1 MKKTIIALVIVF
13 LAIGGCSAFAIDKS
27 PGKNV
32 TVDGVYACTTGTY
45 DPAEYGLSFDEF
57 MSRQG
62 VSKTDEPSSK
72 YIYVFATVHS
82 DEKKYLD
89 APYYQ
94 NAGTSGAKGTT
105 GPSIEVGGNE
115 SGDIYYLNDKRLNTY
130 FSQTGYKCVTP
141 SWNRLYA
148 GSSESRKVV
157 MCFPVGTKSL
167 EDNDTAMVD
176 YGDYDFSFK
185 TADIKDFDT
194 PSEISAD
201 VIASR

>member
-1 MKKTIIALVIVF
+1 MKKAIIALVVVF
-13 LAIGGCSAFAIDKS
+13 LAIGGCSAIAIDKS
-27 PGKNV
+27 LSKNV

-45 DPAEYGLSFDEF
+45 DPAEYGLSPEEF

-82 DEKKYLD
+82 DEKKDLD

-94 NAGTSGAKGTT
+94 NADTSGAKGTT

-115 SGDIYYLNDKRLNTY
+115 SGDIYYLNSKRLDTY

-148 GSSESRKVV
+148 GSNESRKVV

-176 YGDYDFSFK
+176 YSDYDFSFK

-194 PSEISAD
+194 PSEIAAD
-201 VIASR
+201 VIADK

>member
-1 MKKTIIALVIVF
+1 MELRRIQAQQNIQIESELQYEENYYRTVIVF

-82 DEKKYLD
+82 DEKKDLD

-130 FSQTGYKCVTP
+130 FS
-141 SWNRLYA
+141 
-148 GSSESRKVV
+148 
-157 MCFPVGTKSL
+157 
-167 EDNDTAMVD
+167 
-176 YGDYDFSFK
+176 
-185 TADIKDFDT
+185 
-194 PSEISAD
+194 
-201 VIASR
+201 

>member
-82 DEKKYLD
+82 DEKKDLD
-89 APYYQ
+89 APYY
-94 NAGTSGAKGTT
+94 
-105 GPSIEVGGNE
+105 
-115 SGDIYYLNDKRLNTY
+115 
-130 FSQTGYKCVTP
+130 
-141 SWNRLYA
+141 
-148 GSSESRKVV
+148 
-157 MCFPVGTKSL
+157 
-167 EDNDTAMVD
+167 
-176 YGDYDFSFK
+176 
-185 TADIKDFDT
+185 
-194 PSEISAD
+194 
-201 VIASR
+201 